1 MRSVVFVEKIE
12 LDFSGNIFANAL
24 VLGDVDNDSLHELMV
39 GSVDGELWIYKG
51 DNTVPFATASNL
63 GMIVC
68 TEIADVC
75 NTNKNVAV
83 VLCADGLC
91 YLYAIDKQS
100 FADRQPQEGK
110 QAESAPNTSDGQGA
124 EETPQETRKP
134 LALTPFHTQHL
145 PANSKVVL
153 VADIDNDGQLE
164 LVIGYTDRV
173 VQAYRWQ
180 DKTMLPEEAEGSGEK
195 GFVLLQRWNV
205 DGQVGSLSLSK
216 DTDGSPMLVVSQP
229 GCNYAELKCSWV
241 MQQGAEDDNPE
252 DQSCSAISKDP
263 YVSMHLITFLRARH
277 ADVST
282 EIVAGLSKGEKEGGE
297 DIEPEPDRIAMCTL
311 DGTLMLIEKDKS
323 LWSRLVD
330 HQLFALTKLDIMCDG
345 WDEVVACAWD
355 GQTYIID
362 HTQQSIRFHLKE
374 NVCAFTAGLY
384 STNGKNTPCLVY
396 ATFNNKIYIYWNVQ
410 LPRIRSA
417 NLIHVASAN
426 EELQERLDKLGIKSE
441 DEKRELFKR
450 LIYGGSKKSMDKTE
464 GIS

>member
-51 DNTVPFATASNL
+51 DNTVPLATASNL

-75 NTNKNVAV
+75 NASKNVAV

-91 YLYAIDKQS
+91 YLFAIDKQS
-100 FADRQPQEGK
+100 NDVQQERKQTQADSGPV
-110 QAESAPNTSDGQGA
+110 ATDGQGT
-124 EETPQETRKP
+124 EELPQETRKP
-134 LALTPFHTQHL
+134 LTLTPFHTQHL

-164 LVIGYTDRV
+164 LVVGYTDRV
-173 VQAYRWQ
+173 IQAYRWQ
-180 DKTMLPEEAEGSGEK
+180 DKTVLPEDAEGSGEK

-216 DTDGSPMLVVSQP
+216 NDDGSPMLVVSQP
-229 GCNYAELKCSWV
+229 GCNYAELKCSWI
-241 MQQGAEDDNPE
+241 MQHDARQDSAV
-252 DQSCSAISKDP
+252 DQRANKDP
-263 YVSMHLITFLRARH
+263 YVYMHLITSLRARH

-282 EIVAGLSKGEKEGGE
+282 EIVAGLSKGEKEGNE

-374 NVCAFTAGLY
+374 SVCAFTAGLY

-426 EELQERLDKLGIKSE
+426 DELKERLDKLVIKSE

-450 LIYGGSKKSMDKTE
+450 LIYGGSKKPTSKPE
-464 GIS
+464 GVS